1 MSLDSPYN
9 QSASN
14 GLMSNVFRLGGIR
27 CQNTVSPE
35 NVAIKFQSISME
47 LDHTGPEMITA
58 TGVAV
63 GKSANQ
69 LLIML
74 NKLALRSTTRKPNM
88 LFSILDVSRS
98 KVIVDP
104 LSTIQ
109 PSYLVQSGLPHQLRT
124 DSTFKFLFYLRNCLW
139 HLESYERRALSEL
152 MQLHATTTA
161 DETAAM
167 LESCLISLSSDA
179 DTSIVADI
187 TILDR
192 LFPNLRPPDAQRQP
206 VNLCNAFHSASM
218 QVTKI
223 SAVIKDPMS
232 ASFSQFVLT
241 DLDIAMHLGTPKHGD
256 FPHHTP
262 TTQSRTS
269 LREESIKRLVALISA
284 GDITLTISPHL
295 MRFAQQLLR
304 VRRHHD
310 PITDLKA
317 ATPITTRENAL
328 NSMDY
333 PISLDLSSSFR
344 RLRIQAAAENL
355 IFEFGIE
362 NMQTTSTFNWE
373 SNTAIAQ
380 APPANFSALFNEAY
394 LRALSPRDASTRSD
408 ESILAFLA
416 FTGVRLSGVSHQ
428 DLLSSIS
435 LQIILSID
443 SLRFS
448 VPRSA
453 LRLYRFIEEWRADF
467 FPGIEAALQELLV
480 EIQKVPSRTI
490 ATIAPPS
497 TPKPP
502 NIQIHVSI
510 ASFGVSLQIMHG
522 TWFSWD
528 VYQIIAFF
536 QPSFTPPHNVIRE
549 FGLQLASQSFSISSK
564 VIPSIDAAPSTQLKL
579 DLPTLSLTGRWDGLR
594 IRTIGIVE
602 FFHFKVKPSHWDTL
616 LVVQQKFGQD
626 FHDLMTLVAETRRS
640 QRAALSVKRPSP
652 PSSRPMLKFSG
663 SLKMRGF
670 RIGLEGHSSTIYL
683 ECRDIR
689 GGIDPDTDRVWHARF
704 SDLGLSLAPYVASRS
719 RGTTP
724 NRNQRSAFVVIDFQT
739 SGAIRNSHSQV
750 LQIAVTKFH
759 AIMQPSSI
767 GEIGDFVDHMQVC
780 PLSSC
785 CTVVILNV
793 DSGGDSRKKRT
804 KSHRISRFSRKNQ
817 ECDEDFRDQ
826 H

>member
-1 MSLDSPYN
+1 MLLDSPYN
-9 QSASN
+9 QSASK
-14 GLMSNVFRLGGIR
+14 GLMGNVFRLGGIR
-27 CQNTVSPE
+27 CQNTVFPE
-35 NVAIKFQSISME
+35 NVAIMFQSISME

-63 GKSANQ
+63 GRSANQ
-69 LLIML
+69 LLTML
-74 NKLALRSTTRKPNM
+74 SKLALRSTTRKPNM

-167 LESCLISLSSDA
+167 LESRLISLSSDA
-179 DTSIVADI
+179 DTSIAADI
-187 TILDR
+187 TMLDR
-192 LFPNLRPPDAQRQP
+192 LFPNLRPPDVQRQP
-206 VNLCNAFHSASM
+206 VNLRNAFHSASM
-218 QVTKI
+218 QVAKI

-232 ASFSQFVLT
+232 ASFSQFILT
-241 DLDIAMHLGTPKHGD
+241 DLNIAMRLSAPKHGD
-256 FPHHTP
+256 SPHPTP

-269 LREESIKRLVALISA
+269 LREESINRLVALISA

-310 PITDLKA
+310 LKA
-317 ATPITTRENAL
+317 ATPITTRENVL
-328 NSMDY
+328 NSMDD
-333 PISLDLSSSFR
+333 PISLDLLSSFR

-373 SNTAIAQ
+373 LNAAIAQ

-416 FTGVRLSGVSHQ
+416 FTGVRLSGVSRQ
-428 DLLSSIS
+428 DLLSSMA

-443 SLRFS
+443 YLRFS

-467 FPGIEAALQELLV
+467 FPGIEAAIQELLV
-480 EIQKVPSRTI
+480 EIQKVPARTT
-490 ATIAPPS
+490 ATNAPPS
-497 TPKPP
+497 TPKSP

-536 QPSFTPPHNVIRE
+536 QPSFTPPRSIIRE

-564 VIPSIDAAPSTQLKL
+564 AIPSTDAAPSTRLKL
-579 DLPTLSLTGRWDGLR
+579 DLPTLALTGRWDGIR

-652 PSSRPMLKFSG
+652 PSSRPLLKFSG

-689 GGIDPDTDRVWHARF
+689 GGIDPDTDRVWHTRF

-719 RGTTP
+719 RESTP

-780 PLSSC
+780 RLGSC
-785 CTVVILNV
+785 CTIVTLKV
-793 DSGGDSRKKRT
+793 DLGGDSRKKRT
-804 KSHRISRFSRKNQ
+804 ESHRISRFPRKNQ
-817 ECDEDFRDQ
+817 KCDVDFRDQ